1 MTNKEIVII
10 AGLIII
16 GTFFY
21 LIAFAQDYSTYIKRT
36 DLPVTATVL
45 PYYKVSTTTLGDLVI
60 TTNYKNVMLNASS
73 DTIIVN
79 NEYIK

>member
-45 PYYKVSTTTLGDLVI
+45 PHYEIATNTTDLII